1 MGERDFQQGNVEE
14 GQERTM
20 RTGFFRGVAVLFLC
34 SAMMLSAD
42 SARAQGRGDARDSG
56 NVQQKA
62 LEVSQKHLQKARALK
77 EKGKNEAAIV
87 EYRKSVEA
95 CSATVVAYLEL
106 GELYA
111 QTGAH
116 AKAVEML
123 DIGISMALLQEIV
136 DPDIGRSC
144 CILAKS
150 HQALGRSDLASGALV
165 KAMKYLTDDPLPYV
179 VLGDIQTERGKY
191 DEAFGAY
198 RRALAMDAANADG
211 WWAFGTSALRAKRS
225 DIARE
230 AHQGLL
236 QADPERALRFAE
248 RMTAETLEG
257 TRR

>member
-1 MGERDFQQGNVEE
+1 
-14 GQERTM
+14 M
-20 RTGFFRGVAVLFLC
+20 RTGFFRGMAVLFLC
-34 SAMMLSAD
+34 SSVMLSDDFAH
-42 SARAQGRGDARDSG
+42 AQGRGDALDSG
-56 NVQQKA
+56 KDQQKA
-62 LEVSQKHLQKARALK
+62 LEISQKHLQKARTLK
-77 EKGKNEAAIV
+77 EKGKSEAAIA
-87 EYRKSVEA
+87 EYRKSVDA

-116 AKAVEML
+116 AKAVETL

-198 RRALAMDAANADG
+198 RRALAMDATNADG
-211 WWAFGTSALRAKRS
+211 WWAFGMSALIAKRP
-225 DIARE
+225 DVARE
-230 AHQGLL
+230 AHQGMQ
-236 QADPERALRFAE
+236 QADPDKAARFAE
-248 RMTAETLEG
+248 KMKSTMPAG
-257 TRR
+257 TRL

>member
-1 MGERDFQQGNVEE
+1 
-14 GQERTM
+14 M
-20 RTGFFRGVAVLFLC
+20 RTGFFRGMAVLFLC
-34 SAMMLSAD
+34 SAVMLSAG
-42 SARAQGRGDARDSG
+42 SACAQGRGDARDSG
-56 NVQQKA
+56 KDQQRA
-62 LEVSQKHLQKARALK
+62 LEVSQKHLLKARALK
-77 EKGKNEAAIV
+77 EKGKSEAAIA

-111 QTGAH
+111 ETGAH

-179 VLGDIQTERGKY
+179 VLGDIQTERKKF
-191 DEAFGAY
+191 DEAFDAY
-198 RRALAMDAANADG
+198 RRALAMDAMNADG
-211 WWAFGTSALRAKRS
+211 WWAFETSALKAKRP
-225 DIARE
+225 DVARE

-236 QADPERALRFAE
+236 QADPGRASRFAE
-248 RMTAETLEG
+248 EMTSTMPAG
-257 TRR
+257 TGL